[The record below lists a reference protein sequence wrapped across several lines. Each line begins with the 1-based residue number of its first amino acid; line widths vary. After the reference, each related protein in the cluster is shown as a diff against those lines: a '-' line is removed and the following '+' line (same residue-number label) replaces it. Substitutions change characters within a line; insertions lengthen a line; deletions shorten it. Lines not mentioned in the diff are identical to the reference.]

1 MENIEESLALT
12 RSEFGGGEL
21 FMLRAFGDSMIDAGI
36 NKDDLLVIRKQ
47 QEANDGDIVVAL
59 TNGENTLKRLYHKGR
74 IIVLHPENK
83 TMKDI
88 EVTNC
93 EIQGVLVGCIKTY

>member
-1 MENIEESLALT
+1 
-12 RSEFGGGEL
+12 
-21 FMLRAFGDSMIDAGI
+21 MLRAFGDSMIDAGI